1 MSTAALVL
9 LAAYALWSMRAAW
22 RHPGPRGNRFDPWAF
37 ALQAPLFALCCV
49 LAFRAGV
56 FSRSLLSPAAVVL
69 GLAGGHLVFGLSL
82 LITHR
87 VWRDIREHVLDVRG
101 FAAFLADNP
110 MIDVRFFGVALTEE
124 IIYRAAGQELLLL
137 PLTGSPWA
145 AVIITAVLFS
155 VVHDHFFRN
164 SPAGSLEFLG
174 FALLLGVLYHV
185 TASLTLVVLIHVIR
199 NLESVYLEYLALAE
213 EKGGTEA
220 RETLDK
226 MYARRSG
233 ETL

>member
-1 MSTAALVL
+1 M
-9 LAAYALWSMRAAW
+9 AYR
-22 RHPGPRGNRFDPWAF
+22 R
-37 ALQAPLFALCCV
+37 
-49 LAFRAGV
+49 
-56 FSRSLLSPAAVVL
+56 
-69 GLAGGHLVFGLSL
+69 
-82 LITHR
+82 
-87 VWRDIREHVLDVRG
+87 
-101 FAAFLADNP
+101 
-110 MIDVRFFGVALTEE
+110 
-124 IIYRAAGQELLLL
+124 LLL

-164 SPAGSLEFLG
+164 SPAGSMEFLG